1 MRLGTAFFN
10 ETRTA
15 VFASVSQNAIR
26 IMSREVFLHVLRLDS
41 AFHAN
46 RATGGLMRSIERGT
60 RGINT
65 VMNSLLFHLVPTMLE
80 IGMVCGIFAYSF
92 GPKFAL
98 TTLGTVAA
106 YSVFTLAVTQWRTKL
121 RKTVNALE
129 NESASKATD
138 SLLNLETVKS
148 FTSEMREANRYEEVL
163 KRLEVVSLRVTTSLS
178 ALNFGQNAIF
188 SVALAGL
195 TYMGAQGVAAGTM
208 TIGDL
213 VLINGL
219 LFQLSFPLN
228 FLGSQY
234 RELRQALLDMET
246 MFAVLHRKPSI
257 TNGPNA
263 KELVLPPN
271 FRTEIEFRNVG
282 FGYDADRAIL
292 QNVSFNT
299 EGGKQIAFVGP
310 SGSGKSTLLKL
321 LFRFYDATEGT
332 ILINGSDIR
341 DYTVDSLR
349 SAVSVIPQETVL
361 FNETIRYN
369 IAYGRHG
376 GASEEEI
383 FEAAKQ
389 ADIHQAILS
398 WPLGYDTVV
407 GERGLKLSGGEK
419 QRVSIARAILKDSPV
434 ILMDE
439 ATSSLDSLTESR
451 IVEQLETVF
460 SDRIRLVIAHRL
472 SSIVHSDKIVVL
484 GDQGQVMETGT
495 HSDLLNKSTVGAY
508 RSLWN
513 QQHEVPLV
521 EE

>member
-1 MRLGTAFFN
+1 M
-10 ETRTA
+10 
-15 VFASVSQNAIR
+15 
-26 IMSREVFLHVLRLDS
+26 
-41 AFHAN
+41 
-46 RATGGLMRSIERGT
+46 
-60 RGINT
+60 
-65 VMNSLLFHLVPTMLE
+65 
-80 IGMVCGIFAYSF
+80 
-92 GPKFAL
+92 
-98 TTLGTVAA
+98 
-106 YSVFTLAVTQWRTKL
+106 
-121 RKTVNALE
+121 
-129 NESASKATD
+129 
-138 SLLNLETVKS
+138 
-148 FTSEMREANRYEEVL
+148 
-163 KRLEVVSLRVTTSLS
+163 
-178 ALNFGQNAIF
+178 
-188 SVALAGL
+188 
-195 TYMGAQGVAAGTM
+195 
-208 TIGDL
+208 
-213 VLINGL
+213 
-219 LFQLSFPLN
+219 
-228 FLGSQY
+228 
-234 RELRQALLDMET
+234 
-246 MFAVLHRKPSI
+246 
-257 TNGPNA
+257 
-263 KELVLPPN
+263 
-271 FRTEIEFRNVG
+271 
-282 FGYDADRAIL
+282 
-292 QNVSFNT
+292 
-299 EGGKQIAFVGP
+299 
-310 SGSGKSTLLKL
+310 
-321 LFRFYDATEGT
+321 FRFYDATEGT